1 MSTLFIGLGTMG
13 EPMARN
19 LSRAAEI
26 IVYDAHTAT
35 RDRIATGLCVPAL
48 PDLGNV
54 PDGVDT
60 VVLMVPDSHAVESL
74 LVGDAALLDRLPV
87 GALIIDMSSSD
98 PASTRMLAKQ
108 ASAQRIDYV
117 DAPVSGGVTRA
128 RSGELSIIVGATDHA
143 FERAQPILQAIGT
156 SIHHVGGPGCGDA
169 AKALNNLLS
178 ATNFAAVAE
187 ILTAAA
193 AAGIAPALMLDVID
207 ASTGRSQASEV
218 KYPAEVLTGRFASG
232 FGMDL
237 MLKDLA
243 IAASLTDRA
252 AAPVT
257 GAAHDIARD
266 ARALLG
272 PGRDHTEIVRGYEN
286 ASGLPL
292 RNRRS
297 PPRTT

>member
-1 MSTLFIGLGTMG
+1 M
-13 EPMARN
+13 
-19 LSRAAEI
+19 
-26 IVYDAHTAT
+26 
-35 RDRIATGLCVPAL
+35 
-48 PDLGNV
+48 
-54 PDGVDT
+54 
-60 VVLMVPDSHAVESL
+60 
-74 LVGDAALLDRLPV
+74 
-87 GALIIDMSSSD
+87 
-98 PASTRMLAKQ
+98 
-108 ASAQRIDYV
+108 
-117 DAPVSGGVTRA
+117 
-128 RSGELSIIVGATDHA
+128 
-143 FERAQPILQAIGT
+143 
-156 SIHHVGGPGCGDA
+156 
-169 AKALNNLLS
+169 
-178 ATNFAAVAE
+178 AE

-193 AAGIAPALMLDVID
+193 AAGIAPALMLDVIN